1 MNAYILN
8 IWIIS
13 KDCVVYVPSKFKSY
27 LALKLKQRSASL
39 WYSETLR
46 AVQMFSA
53 DCF

>member
-1 MNAYILN
+1 MKAYILN

-13 KDCVVYVPSKFKSY
+13 RTVYVSSKFKSY

-39 WYSETLR
+39 WYSETLK
-46 AVQMFSA
+46 AVQIFSA